1 MRRNAR
7 GRLRRIGCEFGRC
20 DDFAMAVR
28 MVDTIAGGHAPWRPS
43 RMLVTGRTTS
53 PSSLRGWGL
62 IWTGGGGSAAMARW
76 TPWCGCWGVGLLVDL
91 LLVFVFVGWRQAA
104 RWKIYDLSL
113 SRLAEQVILD
123 SLRIWVRLG

>member
-1 MRRNAR
+1 
-7 GRLRRIGCEFGRC
+7 
-20 DDFAMAVR
+20 
-28 MVDTIAGGHAPWRPS
+28 
-43 RMLVTGRTTS
+43 
-53 PSSLRGWGL
+53 
-62 IWTGGGGSAAMARW
+62 MARC

-91 LLVFVFVGWRQAA
+91 SLFFVFVGWRQAA